1 MQYKLDIV
9 VPVYNEGAN
18 ILSALAAL
26 ARNVRTPSRVLI
38 CYDMPEDD
46 TLPVV
51 RDHPEGIRAVILD
64 LASRRQ
70 GRQQTA

>member
-51 RDHPEGIRAVILD
+51 RTHPESYAGLAVEFV
-64 LASRRQ
+64 RN
-70 GRQQTA
+70 